1 MTHSPVRIIAARE
14 AWLAAMAAY
23 EAQRLEVNRLWLA
36 YLELADPGRAPKIR
50 RFLKHGEKDA
60 AKPVDVLFPDTEVS
74 LGRSIPR
81 LQEPLHEPPHLQMAS
96 TPLSGDTD
104 RNRPFE

>member
-1 MTHSPVRIIAARE
+1 MTDSPERILAARE

-36 YLELADPGRAPKIR
+36 YLELADPVRAPKIR
-50 RFLKHGEKDA
+50 RFLQHGEKDA
-60 AKPVDVLFPDTEVS
+60 AKPADVLFPDTAVS

-81 LQEPLHEPPHLQMAS
+81 LQEPRHEPPHQQMAS

>member
-1 MTHSPVRIIAARE
+1 MTDSPERILAARE

-36 YLELADPGRAPKIR
+36 YLELADPGRAPRIR

-60 AKPVDVLFPDTEVS
+60 VKPVDVLFPDAEVL

-81 LQEPLHEPPHLQMAS
+81 LQEPQHEPPHYK
-96 TPLSGDTD
+96 
-104 RNRPFE
+104 